1 MTKRFFIG
9 VSFAAAMLLGL
20 AAYYL
25 YAPNPQ
31 VPVAVVE
38 EITLNFDNRARRYS
52 VYYPPNLKP
61 GARLLFALHPS
72 MSSGGEMRSWVGPT
86 LERFAAKQN
95 TVVVYPDGYE
105 GHFNDCRKL
114 ASYSARALDI
124 DDVGFI
130 RHITE
135 RLVTEKQISTEHIYA
150 MGYSNGGHLAFRL
163 AMEAPRL
170 LKGMVAIA
178 ANLPAADSMACRVMG
193 SLPPFVR
200 LVEGTADPINPYD
213 GGQVTLF
220 GFGNRGNVL
229 SADASAQWFANA
241 ADISVSNAQP
251 DIKILGSRVQIV
263 QQKDWLSSAANVSL
277 ITLVGGG
284 HTVPQAN
291 YRFRHIL
298 GATLEDDFIIE
309 SALAAMF
316 SFVSEPAADISAKE

>member
-31 VPVAVVE
+31 VPLAAVE

-86 LERFAAKQN
+86 LERFATKQN

-163 AMEAPRL
+163 AMEAPGL

-241 ADISVSNAQP
+241 AGISDASAQP

-291 YRFRHIL
+291 YRFRRIL
-298 GATLEDDFIIE
+298 GATLEDDFILE

-316 SFVSEPAADISAKE
+316 SFVSEHAADISAKE